1 MTMQKL
7 GRWFRDNSLWIVS
20 LGLMLASSGIDGAY
34 MAMWMPAGFGWLG
47 LVLNTTSDISSM
59 VLIYWFGRLRQDRSS
74 RKRRLS
80 SVLLGAEAVAVLFSW
95 LFSWRQLRLVLPAI
109 EVEDWQWVSAIA
121 AGFIPLLLAFIG
133 YAQALLAGRVED
145 PQQAKQPAAPA
156 ATVQRPKAT
165 ITAWRDLLPTLSG
178 ETAELAAN
186 NVEEILQQA
195 GYSPPSARTL
205 RYWARIARE
214 AQEKSREHNDAA
226 P

>member
-34 MAMWMPAGFGWLG
+34 MATWMPAGFGWLG

-80 SVLLGAEAVAVLFSW
+80 TVLLGAEAVAVLYSW
-95 LFSWRQLRLVLPAI
+95 LFSWRQLRLTLPTVEA
-109 EVEDWQWVSAIA
+109 EDWQWVSAIA

-133 YAQALLAGRVED
+133 YAEALLAGRVQD
-145 PQQAKQPAAPA
+145 PQQAKQPVAPVKKA
-156 ATVQRPKAT
+156 KAT
-165 ITAWRDLLPTLSG
+165 IADWRGILPSLDGKERELS
-178 ETAELAAN
+178 AEDVKTILNRRGLAA
-186 NVEEILQQA
+186 
-195 GYSPPSARTL
+195 PSRRTCSA
-205 RYWARIARE
+205 WARIARE
-214 AQEKSREHNDAA
+214 AQAKSREHNDAA